1 MRIWSLIFSLLLSLS
16 ILATDLPNSI
26 NITYD
31 LSFEKK
37 PLGFIDVK
45 YRKDKSRYKIIASS
59 NFLGAMNLLGNYQLI
74 SSGHIKGNHYFPDS
88 IVRKN
93 LKKDKQTITTIDYKK
108 ELIQIQSEK
117 KSKEYQLKK
126 STQDVLSYFFEF
138 NGLEKL
144 EENHSFF
151 ILDSH
156 DYKKYT
162 YRKIKEENLKINDRF
177 IECIKY
183 QGRVND
189 EELTHDI
196 WLSKKNHIPVRII
209 TPTPIGLVV
218 DQLIS
223 KGNIF
228 NLL

>member
-1 MRIWSLIFSLLLSLS
+1 M
-16 ILATDLPNSI
+16 
-26 NITYD
+26 
-31 LSFEKK
+31 
-37 PLGFIDVK
+37 
-45 YRKDKSRYKIIASS
+45 
-59 NFLGAMNLLGNYQLI
+59 I

-126 STQDVLSYFFEF
+126 GTQDVLSYFFEF
-138 NGLEKL
+138 NGLVKL

-156 DYKKYT
+156 EYKKYT

-218 DQLIS
+218 DQVIS

>member
-1 MRIWSLIFSLLLSLS
+1 MRIWSLIFSLLLSHS
-16 ILATDLPNSI
+16 IFAKDLPHSI

-37 PLGFIDVK
+37 PLGSIDVK

-126 STQDVLSYFFEF
+126 GTQDVLSYFFEF
-138 NGLEKL
+138 NGFEKL

-218 DQLIS
+218 DQVIS

>member
-1 MRIWSLIFSLLLSLS
+1 MRIWSLIFSLLLSHS
-16 ILATDLPNSI
+16 ILAKDLPNSI

-37 PLGFIDVK
+37 PLGSIDVK

-117 KSKEYQLKK
+117 KSKGYQLKK
-126 STQDVLSYFFEF
+126 GTQDVLSYFFEF
-138 NGLEKL
+138 NGFERLED
-144 EENHSFF
+144 NHSFF

-156 DYKKYT
+156 EYKKYT

-209 TPTPIGLVV
+209 TPTPIGVVV
-218 DQLIS
+218 DQRIS
-223 KGNIF
+223 KGNIL

>member
-1 MRIWSLIFSLLLSLS
+1 MRIWSLIFSLLLSHS
-16 ILATDLPNSI
+16 ILAKDLPNSI

-37 PLGFIDVK
+37 PLGSIDVK

-59 NFLGAMNLLGNYQLI
+59 NFLGAMNFLGNYQLI
-74 SSGHIKGNHYFPDS
+74 SRGHIKGNRYFPDS

-126 STQDVLSYFFEF
+126 GTQDVLSYFFEF
-138 NGLEKL
+138 NGFEKL

-162 YRKIKEENLKINDRF
+162 YRKIKKENLKINDRF

-189 EELTHDI
+189 DELTHDI
-196 WLSKKNHIPVRII
+196 WLSRKNHIPVRII

-218 DQLIS
+218 DQVIS

>member
-1 MRIWSLIFSLLLSLS
+1 MRIWSLIFSLLLSHS
-16 ILATDLPNSI
+16 ILAKALPNSI

-37 PLGFIDVK
+37 PLGSIDVK
-45 YRKDKSRYKIIASS
+45 YRKEKSRYKIIASS

-126 STQDVLSYFFEF
+126 GTQDVLSYFFEF

-218 DQLIS
+218 DQVIS

>member
-1 MRIWSLIFSLLLSLS
+1 MRIWLIIFSFLLSHS
-16 ILATDLPNSI
+16 IFAKDLPNLI

-37 PLGFIDVK
+37 PLGSIDVK

-93 LKKDKQTITTIDYKK
+93 LKKDKQTITTIDYKT
-108 ELIQIQSEK
+108 EIIQIQSEK

-126 STQDVLSYFFEF
+126 GTQDVLSYFFEF
-138 NGLEKL
+138 SGFEKL
-144 EENHSFF
+144 EQNHSFF

-156 DYKKYT
+156 EYKKYT

-218 DQLIS
+218 DQVIS

>member
-1 MRIWSLIFSLLLSLS
+1 MRIWSLIFSLLLSHS
-16 ILATDLPNSI
+16 ILAKDLPNSI

-37 PLGFIDVK
+37 PLGSIDVK

-126 STQDVLSYFFEF
+126 GTQDVLSYFFEF

-218 DQLIS
+218 DQVIS

>member
-1 MRIWSLIFSLLLSLS
+1 MRIWSLIFSLLLSHS
-16 ILATDLPNSI
+16 ILAKDLPNSI
-26 NITYD
+26 SITYD

-37 PLGFIDVK
+37 PLGSIDVK

-108 ELIQIQSEK
+108 ELIQIQSKK

-126 STQDVLSYFFEF
+126 GTQDVLSYFFEF

>member
-1 MRIWSLIFSLLLSLS
+1 MRIWSLIFSLLLSHS
-16 ILATDLPNSI
+16 ILAKDLPNSI

-37 PLGFIDVK
+37 PLGSIDVK

-59 NFLGAMNLLGNYQLI
+59 SFLGAMNLLGNYQLI

-108 ELIQIQSEK
+108 ELIQIQSEN

-126 STQDVLSYFFEF
+126 GTQDVLSYFFEF
-138 NGLEKL
+138 NGFEKL
-144 EENHSFF
+144 EKNHSFF

-156 DYKKYT
+156 EYKKYT

-218 DQLIS
+218 DQVIS

>member
-1 MRIWSLIFSLLLSLS
+1 MRIWSLIFSLLLSHS
-16 ILATDLPNSI
+16 ILAKDLPNSI

-37 PLGFIDVK
+37 PLGSIDVK

-59 NFLGAMNLLGNYQLI
+59 SFLGAMNLLGNYQLI

-126 STQDVLSYFFEF
+126 GTQDVLSYFFEF
-138 NGLEKL
+138 NGFEKL

-156 DYKKYT
+156 EYKKYN

-218 DQLIS
+218 DQVIS

>member
-1 MRIWSLIFSLLLSLS
+1 MRIWSLIFSLLLSYS
-16 ILATDLPNSI
+16 ILAKDLPNSI
-26 NITYD
+26 NITYN

-37 PLGFIDVK
+37 PLGSIDVK

-59 NFLGAMNLLGNYQLI
+59 SFLGAMNLLGNYQLI

-93 LKKDKQTITTIDYKK
+93 LKKDKQTITTIDYIK
-108 ELIQIQSEK
+108 ELIKIQSEK
-117 KSKEYQLKK
+117 KTKEYQLKK
-126 STQDVLSYFFEF
+126 GTQDVLSYFFEF
-138 NGLEKL
+138 NGFEKL

-156 DYKKYT
+156 EYKKYT

-183 QGRVND
+183 LGRVND

-209 TPTPIGLVV
+209 TPTPIGMVV
-218 DQLIS
+218 DQVIS

>member
-1 MRIWSLIFSLLLSLS
+1 MRIWSLIFSLLLSHS
-16 ILATDLPNSI
+16 ILAKDLPNSI

-37 PLGFIDVK
+37 PLGSIDVK

-126 STQDVLSYFFEF
+126 GTQDVLSYFFEF

-189 EELTHDI
+189 EKLTHDI

-209 TPTPIGLVV
+209 TPMPIGLVV
-218 DQLIS
+218 DQVIS

>member
-1 MRIWSLIFSLLLSLS
+1 MRIWSLIFSLFLSHS
-16 ILATDLPNSI
+16 ILAKDLPNSI

-37 PLGFIDVK
+37 PLGSIDVK
-45 YRKDKSRYKIIASS
+45 YRKEKSRYKIIASS

-93 LKKDKQTITTIDYKK
+93 LKKDKQTITTIDYKT

-126 STQDVLSYFFEF
+126 ETQDVLSYFFEF
-138 NGLEKL
+138 NSFEKL

-156 DYKKYT
+156 EYKKYT

-218 DQLIS
+218 DQVIS

>member
-1 MRIWSLIFSLLLSLS
+1 MRIWSLIFSLLLSHS
-16 ILATDLPNSI
+16 ILAKDLPNSI

-37 PLGFIDVK
+37 PLGSIDVK
-45 YRKDKSRYKIIASS
+45 YRKEKSRYKIIASS

-93 LKKDKQTITTIDYKK
+93 LKKDKQTITTIDYKT
-108 ELIQIQSEK
+108 ELIQVQSEK

-126 STQDVLSYFFEF
+126 ETQDVLSYFFEF
-138 NGLEKL
+138 NGFEKL
-144 EENHSFF
+144 KENHSFF

-156 DYKKYT
+156 EYKKYT

-189 EELTHDI
+189 EKLTHDI

-218 DQLIS
+218 DQIIS

>member
-1 MRIWSLIFSLLLSLS
+1 MRIWSLIISLLLSNS
-16 ILATDLPNSI
+16 ILAKDLPNSI

-37 PLGFIDVK
+37 PLGSIDVR

-93 LKKDKQTITTIDYKK
+93 LKKDKQTITTIDYKT

-126 STQDVLSYFFEF
+126 GTQDVLSYFFEF
-138 NGLEKL
+138 NGFENLEK
-144 EENHSFF
+144 NHSFF

-156 DYKKYT
+156 AYKKYT

-218 DQLIS
+218 DQVIS

>member
-1 MRIWSLIFSLLLSLS
+1 MRIWSLIFSLLLSHS
-16 ILATDLPNSI
+16 ILAKDLPNLI

-37 PLGFIDVK
+37 PLGSIDVK

-126 STQDVLSYFFEF
+126 GTQDVLSYFFEF
-138 NGLEKL
+138 NGFEKL
-144 EENHSFF
+144 DENHSFF

-177 IECIKY
+177 IECIA
-183 QGRVND
+183 
-189 EELTHDI
+189 
-196 WLSKKNHIPVRII
+196 
-209 TPTPIGLVV
+209 
-218 DQLIS
+218 
-223 KGNIF
+223 
-228 NLL
+228 LLLRLCF

>member
-1 MRIWSLIFSLLLSLS
+1 MRIWLLIFSLLLSHS
-16 ILATDLPNSI
+16 ILAKDLPNSI

-37 PLGFIDVK
+37 PLGSIDVK
-45 YRKDKSRYKIIASS
+45 YRKEKSRYKIIASS

-93 LKKDKQTITTIDYKK
+93 LKKNRQTITTIDYKK

-126 STQDVLSYFFEF
+126 GTQDVLSYFFEF
-138 NGLEKL
+138 NGLERL

-156 DYKKYT
+156 EYKKYT

-218 DQLIS
+218 DQVIS

>member
-1 MRIWSLIFSLLLSLS
+1 MRIWSLIFSLLLSHS
-16 ILATDLPNSI
+16 ILAKDLPNSI

-37 PLGFIDVK
+37 PLGSIDVK

-126 STQDVLSYFFEF
+126 GTQDVLSYFFEF

>member
-1 MRIWSLIFSLLLSLS
+1 MRIWSLIFSLLLSQS
-16 ILATDLPNSI
+16 ILAKDLPNSI

-37 PLGFIDVK
+37 PLGSIDVK

-126 STQDVLSYFFEF
+126 GTQDVLSYFFEF

>member
-1 MRIWSLIFSLLLSLS
+1 MRIWSLIFSLLLSHS
-16 ILATDLPNSI
+16 VLAKDLPNLI

-37 PLGFIDVK
+37 PLGSIDVK

-93 LKKDKQTITTIDYKK
+93 LKKDKQTITTIDYKT

-126 STQDVLSYFFEF
+126 GTQDVLSYFFEF
-138 NGLEKL
+138 NGFEKL

-156 DYKKYT
+156 EYKKYT
-162 YRKIKEENLKINDRF
+162 YQKIKEENLKINDRF

-218 DQLIS
+218 DQVIS

>member
-1 MRIWSLIFSLLLSLS
+1 MRIWSLIFSLILSHS
-16 ILATDLPNSI
+16 ILAKNLPDSI
-26 NITYD
+26 DITYD

-37 PLGFIDVK
+37 PLGSIDVK

-74 SSGHIKGNHYFPDS
+74 SSGHIKGKHYFPDT
-88 IVRKN
+88 IMRKN
-93 LKKDKQTITTIDYKK
+93 LIKNRQTITTIDYNT
-108 ELIQIQSEK
+108 ELINIKSEK
-117 KSKEYQLKK
+117 KIKEYQLKK

-138 NGLEKL
+138 NGFEKL
-144 EENHSFF
+144 GESHTFF

-183 QGRVND
+183 QGRVNE

-218 DQLIS
+218 DQIIS

>member
-1 MRIWSLIFSLLLSLS
+1 MRVWSLIFSLLLSQS
-16 ILATDLPNSI
+16 VLAKDLPNSI

-37 PLGFIDVK
+37 PLGSIDVK

-93 LKKDKQTITTIDYKK
+93 LKKDKQTTTKIDYKK
-108 ELIQIQSEK
+108 ELIQIQSKK
-117 KSKEYQLKK
+117 KSKQYQLKK
-126 STQDVLSYFFEF
+126 GTQDVLSYFFEF
-138 NGLEKL
+138 NGYEKL
-144 EENHSFF
+144 EENYSFF

-156 DYKKYT
+156 NYKKYT
-162 YRKIKEENLKINDRF
+162 YQKIREESLKINDRF

-218 DQLIS
+218 DQIIS

>member
-1 MRIWSLIFSLLLSLS
+1 MRIWSLIFSLLLSNS
-16 ILATDLPNSI
+16 ILAKDLPNLI

-37 PLGFIDVK
+37 PLGSIDVK

-74 SSGHIKGNHYFPDS
+74 SSGHIKGKHYFPDS

-93 LKKDKQTITTIDYKK
+93 LKKDKQTITTIDYKT

-126 STQDVLSYFFEF
+126 GTQDVLSYFFEF
-138 NGLEKL
+138 NGFEKL

-156 DYKKYT
+156 EYKKYT
-162 YRKIKEENLKINDRF
+162 YQKIKEENLKINDRF

-218 DQLIS
+218 DQVIS

>member
-1 MRIWSLIFSLLLSLS
+1 MRIWSLIFSLLISHS
-16 ILATDLPNSI
+16 ILAKDLPNSI

-37 PLGFIDVK
+37 SLGSIDVK

-59 NFLGAMNLLGNYQLI
+59 NFHGAMNLLGNYQLI

-126 STQDVLSYFFEF
+126 GTQDVLSYFFEF
-138 NGLEKL
+138 SGFEKL
-144 EENHSFF
+144 EQNHSFF

-156 DYKKYT
+156 EYKKYT

-183 QGRVND
+183 QGRVNN

-196 WLSKKNHIPVRII
+196 WLSKKNYIPVRII

-218 DQLIS
+218 DQVIS

>member
-1 MRIWSLIFSLLLSLS
+1 MRIWSIIFSFLLSHS
-16 ILATDLPNSI
+16 IFAKDLPNLI

-37 PLGFIDVK
+37 PLGSIDVK

-93 LKKDKQTITTIDYKK
+93 LKKDKQTITTIDYKT

-126 STQDVLSYFFEF
+126 GTQDVLSYFFEF
-138 NGLEKL
+138 NGFKKLEK
-144 EENHSFF
+144 NHSFF

-156 DYKKYT
+156 EYKKYT
-162 YRKIKEENLKINDRF
+162 YQKIKEENLKINDRF

-218 DQLIS
+218 DQVIS

>member
-1 MRIWSLIFSLLLSLS
+1 MRIWSLIISLLLSNS
-16 ILATDLPNSI
+16 ILAKDLPNSI

-37 PLGFIDVK
+37 PLGSIDVR

-93 LKKDKQTITTIDYKK
+93 LKKDKQKITKNNYKT
-108 ELIQIQSEK
+108 ELNQIQSEK
-117 KSKEYQLKK
+117 KSKEYKLKK
-126 STQDVLSYFFEF
+126 GTQDVLSYFFEF
-138 NGLEKL
+138 NGFENLEK
-144 EENHSFF
+144 NYSFF

-156 DYKKYT
+156 AYKKYT

-218 DQLIS
+218 DQVIS

-228 NLL
+228 ILL